1 MSAKRLIII
10 WRVTMIKADNLTMV
24 YGKDFKAVDDL
35 SFEIKPGEIVG
46 FAGPNGAGKTTVI
59 KMLTGILKPTE
70 GMAVVN
76 GFDIVKEPLKAKE
89 SFAYV
94 ADNPDI
100 FLQLTGIEYIN
111 YIANLYRV
119 PLEGTR
125 GPNQWTW
132 QRGSVSRILLGLPMR
147 EYSHG
152 MRQKTMVI
160 AALIHNPPAWILD
173 EPMTGLDPTA
183 AFELKQMMKEHAAK
197 GNAVLFS
204 THVLEVAEKLCD
216 RIMIINHGQNLYQ
229 GTVEDLEKQH
239 PGKDLE
245 AIFIEMIGMM
255 RMSVGG
261 SKEDI
266 INGGCDMNYT
276 GIRSLMDIFRKNSE
290 MQLPETKG
298 YRCLALIAVLG
309 IMIPCV
315 VIVGLISYVMTE
327 ALIEVN
333 NPGGGMLFE
342 MQILSAF
349 PWCLE

>member
-1 MSAKRLIII
+1 
-10 WRVTMIKADNLTMV
+10 MIKAENLSMI
-24 YGKDFKAVDDL
+24 YGKDFKAVDGL

-46 FAGPNGAGKTTVI
+46 FAGPNGAGKTTSI

-70 GMAVVN
+70 GKATIN
-76 GFDIVKEPLKAKE
+76 GFDIVEEPIKAKE

-100 FLQLTGIEYIN
+100 LLQLSGIEYIN

-119 PLEGTR
+119 PVE
-125 GPNQWTW
+125 
-132 QRGSVSRILLGLPMR
+132 QRTDRINELADRFEIRESLGRPMR

-216 RIMIINHGQNLYQ
+216 RIMIINHGKNLYQ
-229 GTVEDLEKQH
+229 GTVENLAQEH

-245 AIFIEMIGMM
+245 QIFIEM
-255 RMSVGG
+255 VG
-261 SKEDI
+261 SRE
-266 INGGCDMNYT
+266 
-276 GIRSLMDIFRKNSE
+276 
-290 MQLPETKG
+290 
-298 YRCLALIAVLG
+298 
-309 IMIPCV
+309 
-315 VIVGLISYVMTE
+315 
-327 ALIEVN
+327 
-333 NPGGGMLFE
+333 
-342 MQILSAF
+342 
-349 PWCLE
+349 